1 MKYKPRNIET
11 IDDGNGN
18 KYSKH
23 FYKIA
28 PNKFKIIT
36 VISRS
41 IIPNV
46 RRGLLKKRN
55 YCF

>member
-1 MKYKPRNIET
+1 MKYKPCNIEI

-18 KYSKH
+18 KFSKH

-28 PNKFKIIT
+28 QNKFKKIT

-46 RRGLLKKRN
+46 RRGFNFR
-55 YCF
+55 